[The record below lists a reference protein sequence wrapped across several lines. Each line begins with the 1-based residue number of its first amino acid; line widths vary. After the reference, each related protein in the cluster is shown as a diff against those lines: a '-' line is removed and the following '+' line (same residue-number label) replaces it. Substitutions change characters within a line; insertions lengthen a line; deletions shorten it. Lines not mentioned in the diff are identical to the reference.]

1 MEAATRLVSGS
12 PRELPMSLVHA
23 AKTLL
28 NRRRL
33 RPVLGPVVSR
43 LARGKG
49 NGVQRIFCDDGIWAP
64 DVERLLCLSRALC
77 SIEPGAARR
86 VRPVGL
92 LLGLSA
98 AGGRPHRGCGS
109 GCGGRSAD
117 VLASGGRLRPGD
129 FDRGTSG
136 DVPLFAEAGAI
147 QSAGK
152 CNGDPAGGERT
163 VV

>member
-1 MEAATRLVSGS
+1 RPYKSRPQRGRPFAPYPATVFTGHSRAGWGGRSMEAATRLVSWS

-64 DVERLLCLSRALC
+64 DVERLL
-77 SIEPGAARR
+77 
-86 VRPVGL
+86 
-92 LLGLSA
+92 
-98 AGGRPHRGCGS
+98 
-109 GCGGRSAD
+109 
-117 VLASGGRLRPGD
+117 
-129 FDRGTSG
+129 
-136 DVPLFAEAGAI
+136 
-147 QSAGK
+147 
-152 CNGDPAGGERT
+152 
-163 VV
+163 